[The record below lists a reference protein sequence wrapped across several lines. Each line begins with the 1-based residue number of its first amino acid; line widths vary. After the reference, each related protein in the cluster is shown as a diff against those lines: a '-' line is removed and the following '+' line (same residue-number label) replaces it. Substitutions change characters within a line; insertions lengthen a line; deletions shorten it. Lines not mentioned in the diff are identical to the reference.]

1 MNKLVTPA
9 SAASSVLSENIS
21 AVATSLRVANAD
33 NFTSSGLA
41 SIGNIG
47 SREIVTYSGKSGNT
61 LTGLT
66 RGTNGTVARSFIVG
80 VAVAQLQWMPVID
93 ESDTLATTTDV
104 AGRNST
110 IQYREDGVDVST
122 KGGIEYV
129 NFTGAGVTASNP
141 SAGLLQV
148 DVPAPTISDGDKG
161 DITVSASG
169 ATWTIDNDVV
179 TFAKMQDVATAKL
192 LGRATGGT
200 GNIEEITLGTNL
212 SYTGTT
218 LNAAGGGISDG
229 DKGDITVS
237 GSGATWT
244 IDNNVVSNTQMA
256 TMGISTVKANI
267 TGSVTNPQDVDIET
281 GFKPTLALV
290 KADVGLGSVVN
301 ADTTTTANITDSA
314 NKRFVTDAQQ
324 TVIGNTS
331 GTNTGDQTSIVGIS
345 GTKAQFDTAVSDGN
359 ILYVGDAPTAHATS
373 HKLGGSDVIL
383 LNEFG
388 NPTGSV
394 EFNQQQALQFRLEN
408 RTSDPGSPAVGQMW
422 LRTDL

>member
-1 MNKLVTPA
+1 MPRPKRIYQAMAYLIDGTDYPT
-9 SAASSVLSENIS
+9 ID
-21 AVATSLRVANAD
+21 AVNDDIAT
-33 NFTSSGLA
+33 
-41 SIGNIG
+41 
-47 SREIVTYSGKSGNT
+47 
-61 LTGLT
+61 
-66 RGTNGTVARSFIVG
+66 
-80 VAVAQLQWMPVID
+80 AV
-93 ESDTLATTTDV
+93 
-104 AGRNST
+104 
-110 IQYREDGVDVST
+110 
-122 KGGIEYV
+122 
-129 NFTGAGVTASNP
+129 AGVTKTSIGLGNVDDTSDVNKP
-141 SAGLLQV
+141 VSSATQTALNAKQATLVSGTNIK
-148 DVPAPTISDGDKG
+148 TINGSTVLGAGDLVVSGSVSDGDKG

-179 TFAKMQDVATAKL
+179 TFAKMQDVATATL

-229 DKGDITVS
+229 DKGDVTVS
-237 GSGATWT
+237 SSGTVWT
-244 IDNNVVSNTQMA
+244 IDNGVVTYAKM
-256 TMGISTVKANI
+256 
-267 TGSVTNPQDVDIET
+267 QDVSATDKLLGRSTAGSGDVEEIACT
-281 GFKPTLALV
+281 AAGRALLDDADNTAQRSTLGLGTLATQS
-290 KADVGLGSVVN
+290 GTFSGTS
-301 ADTTTTANITDSA
+301 
-314 NKRFVTDAQQ
+314 
-324 TVIGNTS
+324 S

-388 NPTGSV
+388 NPTASV
-394 EFNQQQALQFRLEN
+394 EFNQQQALQFRIEN

>member
-1 MNKLVTPA
+1 MARFVRSYSRGRA
-9 SAASSVLSENIS
+9 SAATVDGLGKEAIESEI
-21 AVATSLRVANAD
+21 
-33 NFTSSGLA
+33 
-41 SIGNIG
+41 
-47 SREIVTYSGKSGNT
+47 
-61 LTGLT
+61 
-66 RGTNGTVARSFIVG
+66 
-80 VAVAQLQWMPVID
+80 
-93 ESDTLATTTDV
+93 
-104 AGRNST
+104 AGRNGT

-148 DVPAPTISDGDKG
+148 DVPAGVVDGDKG

-237 GSGATWT
+237 GGGATWT

-359 ILYVGDAPTAHATS
+359 FTFDGDNVNSLVGGNWKVFYTDGSGAIIELALGANGTVLQSNGATSAPTFATPS
-373 HKLGGSDVIL
+373 GGSGLTQPQVMARSL
-383 LNEFG
+383 G
-388 NPTGSV
+388 C
-394 EFNQQQALQFRLEN
+394 
-408 RTSDPGSPAVGQMW
+408 
-422 LRTDL
+422 

>member
-1 MNKLVTPA
+1 MARPRNKYLAMPYLIDGTDYPTDAEVA
-9 SAASSVLSENIS
+9 S
-21 AVATSLRVANAD
+21 
-33 NFTSSGLA
+33 
-41 SIGNIG
+41 
-47 SREIVTYSGKSGNT
+47 EI
-61 LTGLT
+61 
-66 RGTNGTVARSFIVG
+66 
-80 VAVAQLQWMPVID
+80 
-93 ESDTLATTTDV
+93 E
-104 AGRNST
+104 GRNAT
-110 IQYREDGVDVST
+110 IQYQEDGVDIGT
-122 KGGIEYV
+122 KGGIETV
-129 NFTGAGVTASNP
+129 NFIGTGITATNP

-148 DVPAPTISDGDKG
+148 NVPTPSVADGDKG

-192 LGRATGGT
+192 LGRATGGS
-200 GNIEEITLGTNL
+200 GDIEEITLGTNL

-237 GSGATWT
+237 GGGATWT
-244 IDNNVVSNTQMA
+244 IDNTVVSYPK
-256 TMGISTVKANI
+256 I
-267 TGSVTNPQDVDIET
+267 QDVSATDKLLGRAT
-281 GFKPTLALV
+281 GGAGVVEEIVCTAAGRAILDDADNSAQRTTLGLGTLATQS
-290 KADVGLGSVVN
+290 GTFSGTS
-301 ADTTTTANITDSA
+301 
-314 NKRFVTDAQQ
+314 
-324 TVIGNTS
+324 S

-373 HKLGGSDVIL
+373 HKLGGPDVIL